1 MRLKVNRVLAGIL
14 VCILLV
20 TLLITYTGRRIPVF
34 ADYQAPPMADAYFHP
49 EYAEGTDEVQID
61 LSGAMEGV
69 IALSAVA
76 QNRLK
81 FQAIQGESTYTYD
94 LASDG
99 TPSVFPLQCGSGHY
113 LLRVLENVSGTKYAV
128 LYQTETDITVSDE
141 YVAFLRPSD
150 YVDYS
155 ADSACVAKA
164 AELAEG
170 AEDENAVVAA
180 IYDFICD
187 TVVYDKELAAS
198 VQSGYLPDPDRTME
212 TGKGICFDYASLA
225 AAMLRSQGIP
235 TRLIFG
241 YVSPNDL
248 YHAWNMF
255 YTGETGW
262 VTVDYQVTGDE
273 WNRIDLTFSAN
284 GADGNFIGDGSNY
297 TDVYYY

>member
-1 MRLKVNRVLAGIL
+1 MRLKINRVLAGIL
-14 VCILLV
+14 VCILLDA
-20 TLLITYTGRRIPVF
+20 LLIADTGRRTPVF
-34 ADYQAPPMADAYFHP
+34 ADYQAPPMAEAFFHP
-49 EYAEGTDEVQID
+49 EYAEGTDTVRID
-61 LSGAMEGV
+61 LSCALDGI

-99 TPSVFPLQCGSGHY
+99 TPSVLPLQCGSGHY
-113 LLRVLENVSGTKYAV
+113 LFRVLENVSGTKYAV

-155 ADSACVAKA
+155 EDSACVKKA
-164 AELAEG
+164 EELAAG
-170 AEDENAVVAA
+170 AEDANEVVSA
-180 IYDFICD
+180 IYAFICD
-187 TVVYDKELAAS
+187 TVVYDKELAET

-212 TGKGICFDYASLA
+212 TGMGICFDYASLA

-255 YTGETGW
+255 YTEETGW
-262 VTVDYQVTGDE
+262 VTVDYQVIGDE

-284 GADGNFIGDGSNY
+284 GADGKFIGDGSNY
-297 TDVYYY
+297 TDVYFY